1 MCLYTMGGLSFA
13 HQRRYIVQM
22 FDMQSYVRRI
32 SSHAAGLTD
41 VGIRRLADEGAL
53 RAAHSLI
60 WSSTRFIDK
69 YKSSFIGA
77 PSDCFC

>member
-1 MCLYTMGGLSFA
+1 MGGLTFA
-13 HQRRYIVQM
+13 HQHRYIVQM
-22 FDMQSYVRRI
+22 FDIKSSVRLI

-41 VGIRRLADEGAL
+41 VGIRRLADERAL

-69 YKSSFIGA
+69 YIS
-77 PSDCFC
+77 PVLLE